1 LKSNCVF
8 SHLEKSTK
16 RFTVEQGGTRSGKTY
31 NILIWIIFKYCLTN
45 QNKIISIVRKHGP
58 ALRGSVMRDFFEL
71 LRKYDLYNEE
81 DHYKSVN
88 EYHLN
93 SNVIEFVS
101 LDEPQ
106 KIRGRKRH
114 LLFVNEGNELK
125 WEDFF
130 QLNIRTTDKVIID
143 FNPSEEYHWLYDN
156 IIPRPD
162 AEFFVTTYKDNPFLD
177 SNLVAEIERLKEVDE
192 TYWRIYGLGQKAQS
206 KLLVFNYEEIA
217 NIPNEARFI
226 AYGLDFGYT
235 QDPTALVSVYLY
247 DDKIYLDEHI
257 YQNGMTNKDIVDVM
271 RSLNIDRRVNIFAD
285 SSEPKSI
292 NEIHSYGF
300 NVKPT
305 AKGPDSINIGIDM
318 MRRYKIHITTRS
330 TNLIKEFR
338 NYKYIQDKDGKAT
351 NRPVDAFNHGID
363 ASRYAIFNSFN
374 RPNYGKYSIR

>member
-1 LKSNCVF
+1 
-8 SHLEKSTK
+8 
-16 RFTVEQGGTRSGKTY
+16 
-31 NILIWIIFKYCLTN
+31 
-45 QNKIISIVRKHGP
+45 
-58 ALRGSVMRDFFEL
+58 MRDFFEL

-156 IIPRPD
+156 IITRPD

-206 KLLVFNYEEIA
+206 KLLVFNYEEIG
-217 NIPNEARFI
+217 NIPQEARFI

-292 NEIHSYGF
+292 NEIHSFGF

>member
-1 LKSNCVF
+1 
-8 SHLEKSTK
+8 
-16 RFTVEQGGTRSGKTY
+16 
-31 NILIWIIFKYCLTN
+31 
-45 QNKIISIVRKHGP
+45 
-58 ALRGSVMRDFFEL
+58 
-71 LRKYDLYNEE
+71 
-81 DHYKSVN
+81 
-88 EYHLN
+88 
-93 SNVIEFVS
+93 
-101 LDEPQ
+101 
-106 KIRGRKRH
+106 
-114 LLFVNEGNELK
+114 
-125 WEDFF
+125 
-130 QLNIRTTDKVIID
+130 
-143 FNPSEEYHWLYDN
+143 LYDN

-206 KLLVFNYEEIA
+206 KLLVFNYEEIST
-217 NIPNEARFI
+217 IPDEARFI

-292 NEIHSYGF
+292 NEIHSFGF